1 MPFKPSSLRLRGWDG
16 EHPALIG
23 FSENR
28 LVTYLALAQG
38 WCSECS
44 SEQVR
49 SRSFS
54 RMEQDRGDACLDQN
68 ATPAVRID
76 ELGDVAYCQTG
87 CRLVTHLQI
96 TSVCRVIPDRPQ
108 LGSLGGLRL

>member
-1 MPFKPSSLRLRGWDG
+1 MPFKPSSLRLSGWDG

-44 SEQVR
+44 WEQVR

-76 ELGDVAYCQTG
+76 ELGAVAYCQTG
-87 CRLVTHLQI
+87 CRLATHLQI
-96 TSVCRVIPDRPQ
+96 TSVCRVIPDQPR